1 MRLRHILTASLILV
15 VTALAGLMGYL
26 LIRRYSPP
34 ELDALCSS
42 LQIVI
47 LVFSAAAG
55 LLALM
60 KYWHS
65 VEARIEQQQWEKLRY
80 LESSSENFERR
91 NVDVVQ
97 AFEWPHLLKE
107 KYLPLCSKALAYD
120 QADDETQSNM
130 ITAEEVASI
139 RELDNFL
146 GYFENLYFAVS
157 RHLVKVE
164 DLLIFMRY
172 YIKLL
177 DNVYNNQKD
186 ERLKKYIDEY
196 YYNVQDLLNICKKKL
211 KHVD

>member
-1 MRLRHILTASLILV
+1 MRLRHVLTVFLLSIATVSASLI
-15 VTALAGLMGYL
+15 GYL
-26 LIRRYSPP
+26 LVRRYSPP
-34 ELDALCSS
+34 ELDAICSS

-80 LESSSENFERR
+80 LEGSSENFRRR

-107 KYLPLCSKALAYD
+107 KYLPLCAKALAYD

-130 ITAEEVASI
+130 TTAEELASI

-146 GYFENLYFAVS
+146 EYFENLYFAVS

-177 DNVYNNQKD
+177 DDVYHNPKD

-196 YYNVQDLLNICKKKL
+196 YCNVQDLLNICKKKL
-211 KHVD
+211 